1 MLLRFGG
8 GRNDRAAVPG
18 YADSCPKVQ
27 LPVRAAGTALPVVAG
42 DPGAPDSGWMA
53 LARDDG
59 PAPRAQRPHART
71 RRPPAPPLLA
81 LQSLAGNAA
90 VSGLVAQRAA
100 PPTTVTPAQDPK
112 FRALRHDIA
121 AKAKTAKAHP
131 PASAEVKKA
140 QDAAVAPPDDK
151 DAQAKAAQVDKMA
164 EAKPAGFDKA
174 AFIAAVNAAIAKQ
187 APKNL
192 DEADKFATS
201 GKADQLKSD
210 VMGQVTA
217 GKEQSAKDVA
227 DRTREAPD
235 PSRAV
240 EKPVKPMADAP
251 PPAAIAPPDARKAVP
266 DKAPAEQTDLSAD
279 KHETNARMAEAG
291 VTEEQLDQSN
301 EPEFTAAVAAKKQ
314 GEAHSDT
321 APAAVR
327 ASEAQTLAAATGDAR
342 ATGQAAVAGLTGAKG
357 NQARKSA
364 AAKTAT
370 KSKDEQD
377 RIRVTGELKA
387 IFDETK
393 TKVEAVLGGLD
404 DEVAKRFESGEAKA
418 KAAFTADHQARMAKY
433 KDERYSGVSGAAAWA
448 YDLFAGLPAEAN
460 DLFAQA
466 KKVYEAQM
474 QVVIG
479 EVADHIGA
487 RLAEAK
493 RLIAEGRERVK
504 AKVADQPPALRK
516 IAGDAAKDFEGQF
529 EDLEKS
535 VDEKQQGLVDDLAQ
549 KYVEAR
555 NAVDDEIK
563 KLQEENKGLWDKAK
577 EAVGGAIETIGKLK
591 DMLLGVLARAAGAVE
606 LIIKDPIGFLGNLVN
621 AVKTGVVNFG
631 SRIAEHLKQGLKAW
645 LLGNLASAGIEIPET
660 FDVKGILRMVM
671 SILGLTWA
679 NVRARI
685 VRFIPEP
692 VMARLEQ
699 TLDVVKIMVAEG
711 LPGLWKWV
719 VEKLGDLK
727 ELVIGQIKEFVVEKI
742 VKAGIT
748 WIISMLNPAAAFIKA
763 CKAIYDVVMFFVDKA
778 AQIKEF
784 VDSVLD
790 SIESIARGGVGAVAG
805 LIENTLAKALPMVL
819 GFLAS
824 LLGLGGISEKIKAIL
839 EKVQAPVGRVI
850 DTVVG
855 TVVKAGKKL
864 LGKLKGK
871 KADESPAAKQKRLD
885 DGMTA
890 AVRALGRFRGKPV
903 RELLLKPILLAV
915 KLRYR
920 MTELRA
926 VAQGRQWAVYGK
938 VNPDETRPAEVK
950 VLDKAAVEALRSA
963 HDRVRRI
970 VNDEI
975 AALWKKNKVKSR
987 LAADAKLSGELS
999 AVKSRLDKAMDKTG
1013 RTEKTYQDL
1022 LAGRP
1027 TTADP
1032 DRMQAMYESHQPHAE
1047 QLRER
1052 LADLQKS
1059 DDDLKKEAEAV
1070 RKRIQAA
1077 HERATRVV
1085 AEASVQAVLA
1095 LPSYAG
1101 LRTELD
1107 GKFTAVNAL
1116 IAADRGDVKQ
1126 LDQLR
1131 ADLVQADRLR
1141 QDADRAKKL
1150 TDIARSIAV
1159 PIRQIDDIC
1168 RNTTKEGREGASVG
1182 DGSAEA
1188 AAIQEVG
1195 TGVRV
1200 SNKMHGPKCRA
1211 EGNGLAGAIRKLR
1224 DLRTQTTDAEVL
1236 KRIDDA
1242 IKKAEERKTGLDRG
1256 KTAWEGRART
1266 NPEVWSTATGESLN
1280 PADPGW
1286 GKDDRPWME

>member
-8 GRNDRAAVPG
+8 GRNDHEAVPG

-27 LPVRAAGTALPVVAG
+27 LPVRAVRTALPVVAAG
-42 DPGAPDSGWMA
+42 PTALDSGWMA
-53 LARDDG
+53 LARDEG
-59 PAPRAQRPHART
+59 PTPRVQRHHART
-71 RRPPAPPLLA
+71 RRPPTPPLLA

-90 VSGLVAQRAA
+90 VAGLVAQRAA
-100 PPTTVTPAQDPK
+100 PPTTIAPAQDPK
-112 FRALRHDIA
+112 FRALKHDIA

-140 QDAAVAPPDDK
+140 QDAAVAPSDDK

-227 DRTREAPD
+227 DRTKEAPD

-240 EKPVKPMADAP
+240 EKPVTPMAAAP

-279 KHETNARMAEAG
+279 KHETNAKMAEAG
-291 VTEEQLDQSN
+291 VTEEQLARSN
-301 EPEFTAAVAAKKQ
+301 EPDFTGALTAKKQ
-314 GEAHSDT
+314 GEEHSDT

-327 ASEAQTLAAATGDAR
+327 ASESQTLAAATGDAK

-357 NQARKSA
+357 NQAQKAA
-364 AAKTAT
+364 AAKNAT

-377 RIRVTGELKA
+377 RIRITGELKA
-387 IFDETK
+387 IFEETK

-418 KAAFTADHQARMAKY
+418 KAAFTADHQARMQRY
-433 KDERYSGVSGAAAWA
+433 KDERYSGVSGAAAWS

-460 DLFAQA
+460 ELFAQA

-479 EVADHIGA
+479 EVADHIGT

-504 AKVADQPPALRK
+504 ARVADQPPALRK
-516 IAGDAAKDFEGQF
+516 IAGEAAEDFEDQF
-529 EDLEKS
+529 ADLEKS

-555 NAVDDEIK
+555 NAVDEEIK

-671 SILGLTWA
+671 SILGMTWA

-692 VMARLEQ
+692 VMAKLEQ

-719 VEKLGDLK
+719 VEKLGDLR
-727 ELVIGQIKEFVVEKI
+727 ELVMGQIKEFVVEKI

-790 SIESIARGGVGAVAG
+790 SVESIARGGVGAVAG

-824 LLGLGGISEKIKAIL
+824 LLGLGGISEKIKSIL
-839 EKVQAPVGRVI
+839 EKVQAPVGRVV
-850 DTVVG
+850 DKVVG

-864 LGKLKGK
+864 FGKLKGK
-871 KADESPAAKQKRLD
+871 RDKDAGGGGEAVKQK
-885 DGMTA
+885 A
-890 AVRALGRFRGKPV
+890 K
-903 RELLLKPILLAV
+903 
-915 KLRYR
+915 
-920 MTELRA
+920 
-926 VAQGRQWAVYGK
+926 
-938 VNPDETRPAEVK
+938 
-950 VLDKAAVEALRSA
+950 
-963 HDRVRRI
+963 
-970 VNDEI
+970 
-975 AALWKKNKVKSR
+975 
-987 LAADAKLSGELS
+987 DA
-999 AVKSRLDKAMDKTG
+999 
-1013 RTEKTYQDL
+1013 
-1022 LAGRP
+1022 LAGRLAKPLPDAAAVHSITAEVLTTLRPEGLKDLKAVPHKDDDKRFDVVATASP
-1027 TTADP
+1027 TTKVSEGTLEGAKDV
-1032 DRMQAMYESHQPHAE
+1032 DM
-1047 QLRER
+1047 
-1052 LADLQKS
+1052 
-1059 DDDLKKEAEAV
+1059 
-1070 RKRIQAA
+1070 
-1077 HERATRVV
+1077 T
-1085 AEASVQAVLA
+1085 
-1095 LPSYAG
+1095 
-1101 LRTELD
+1101 
-1107 GKFTAVNAL
+1107 
-1116 IAADRGDVKQ
+1116 IAADKEAGFFTRTYFVDAQVGHSWIKIKEKDGKEDSYGFWPDRGFDPAKPWRTVAGKVRNPDDSHSPTSAFSAKISVEDLKRGIDYAKTKVTAGYNLLRFNCTTFAREMFAASTGKSAPSGGLLIDNPNSLHNEIEKQ
-1126 LDQLR
+1126 NRKRGLD
-1131 ADLVQADRLR
+1131 
-1141 QDADRAKKL
+1141 
-1150 TDIARSIAV
+1150 
-1159 PIRQIDDIC
+1159 
-1168 RNTTKEGREGASVG
+1168 
-1182 DGSAEA
+1182 
-1188 AAIQEVG
+1188 
-1195 TGVRV
+1195 
-1200 SNKMHGPKCRA
+1200 A
-1211 EGNGLAGAIRKLR
+1211 EGNALPVDQLPDLTRDARLEPDELPDKTRK
-1224 DLRTQTTDAEVL
+1224 
-1236 KRIDDA
+1236 
-1242 IKKAEERKTGLDRG
+1242 
-1256 KTAWEGRART
+1256 AR
-1266 NPEVWSTATGESLN
+1266 PS
-1280 PADPGW
+1280 
-1286 GKDDRPWME
+1286 R